1 MFNFLVIMKLTYKLE
16 KPVFETFSKSL
27 DSGNNSSF
35 MASFVTKTLRWNNN
49 YVLSFVDN
57 HIIHY
62 PSPINLTYAWSFGSS
77 AGICLVIQILSGIFL
92 AMHYT
97 PHIDLAFSSVEHI
110 MRDVNNGWL
119 IRYIHANG
127 ASMFF
132 IVVYCHIFRGLY
144 YGSYIQ
150 PRQLLWCSGVLILSL
165 IHI

>member
-1 MFNFLVIMKLTYKLE
+1 MKSTYKLT
-16 KPVFETFSKSL
+16 KPVFETFFKSFN
-27 DSGNNSSF
+27 SGKNNSSF
-35 MASFVTKTLRWNNN
+35 MASFVTKTLRWNSN
-49 YVLSFVDN
+49 YVSSFVDN

-62 PSPINLTYAWSFGSS
+62 PTPINSSYAWSFGST

-110 MRDVNNGWL
+110 MGDVNNGWL

-132 IVVYCHIFRGLY
+132 IVT
-144 YGSYIQ
+144 
-150 PRQLLWCSGVLILSL
+150 
-165 IHI
+165 